1 MFFNH
6 SLSLDF
12 DFDFESDLDFRFSFL
27 FFLDCTVYSFWESL
41 LLFDLLPS
49 LLPPVLEAPPDR

>member
-12 DFDFESDLDFRFSFL
+12 DFDFESDPDFRFFFL
-27 FFLDCTVYSFWESL
+27 SFLDCAVRSSWESL
-41 LLFDLLPS
+41 LLFDLLPP
-49 LLPPVLEAPPDR
+49 LLPPVLGAPPDR